1 MKGMVNLAALL
12 LAGCGRAEPIE
23 LQSSSTL
30 QTSASDEQL
39 SGRLNILKDQ
49 LQTRISSGQN
59 GEGFYANFAV
69 GSCYYAVQR
78 FQDGHLQV
86 DAYWYSERTPTRCNH
101 ARALKRLRAALA
113 T

>member
-1 MKGMVNLAALL
+1 MVNLAALL

-39 SGRLNILKDQ
+39 SDRLEGLEDH
-49 LQTRISSGQN
+49 LRTRTSSGQN
-59 GEGFYANFAV
+59 VEGFYANFAV

-78 FQDGHLQV
+78 FQDAHLQV
-86 DAYWYSERTPTRCNH
+86 DVYWYSERTQTRCDH
-101 ARALKRLRAALA
+101 APALKRLRAALA